1 MSSPPPQPP
10 APSYPGLGPS
20 DADMSRYDDI
30 VKDNENKTTQLETVW
45 GQLNTNINRLISKY
59 SQAVTQL
66 ASVER
71 RLQLLISDGSADDG
85 NRTDEIRKLV
95 EDRDILLG
103 KIEELIGYINTIEP
117 NNQKM
122 DRIIQSLTATN
133 DAIETLSLDNGW
145 DSGDDNNSGDDPNP
159 PVGGY
164 RYKTPKSRGKKMKSK
179 TKSKSYSKSKKTKKS
194 RRKSRRKSQRKS
206 KY

>member
-1 MSSPPPQPP
+1 MSSPPSQPP

-20 DADMSRYDDI
+20 DADMTRYEDI
-30 VKDNENKTTQLETVW
+30 VIDNESKTTQLETVW
-45 GQLNTNINRLISKY
+45 DQLNININILISKY
-59 SQAVTQL
+59 SQLVKQL
-66 ASVER
+66 ASVDQ
-71 RLQLLISDGSADDG
+71 QLTQLNSDDPADD
-85 NRTDEIRKLV
+85 DQIRNLRNDKL
-95 EDRDILLG
+95 DLLG
-103 KIEELIGYINTIEP
+103 RIQELIGYINRIQP
-117 NNQKM
+117 NNQKL

-133 DAIETLSLDNGW
+133 DAIETLSLDNGQGPA
-145 DSGDDNNSGDDPNP
+145 S
-159 PVGGY
+159 VGGY